1 MTSSSSSSPSLVS
14 NTRVVRASYANKSGV
29 TPANFRVEHLPDSI
43 DLNSV
48 QEGELIL
55 RNLYLSLDPYV
66 RFTLDETGGG
76 TPASWRQLN
85 VPFYGLGVAEIV
97 ASGHPKYPVG
107 TLVTINTGYEKYTR
121 VSGLDDP
128 DQPSDIRVLPAHAR
142 DESKGVRLSNY
153 VSALGMNGLTAY
165 AGLKQLDV
173 QPGKTI
179 FVSSASGAVG
189 QLVGQLAK
197 KQGLHVIG
205 SAGSDEKVAALI
217 SEQHLDGAFNYKT
230 ESTRDALQRLAPKG
244 IDYYYDVVGGS
255 VLDTVLELIN
265 EHGRIVSVG
274 MISQENG
281 KEPYPLRNLSYIA
294 RKGVHILGFIY
305 WHHLQYFADN
315 SVDNTIRPLIE
326 SGEVVYRESVFEGIE
341 NAPEHFINMVNGK
354 YAGKVIIKIADL

>member
-1 MTSSSSSSPSLVS
+1 MTSSTSLLS
-14 NTRVVRASYANKSGV
+14 NTRVVRASYANKTGV
-29 TPANFRVEHLPDSI
+29 TLANFRVEQLPESV
-43 DLNSV
+43 DLASV
-48 QEGELIL
+48 REGELIL

-66 RFTLDETGGG
+66 RLTLDEHGV
-76 TPASWRQLN
+76 TPAAFRTLN
-85 VPFYGLGVAEIV
+85 DTFYGLGVAQV
-97 ASGHPKYPVG
+97 AASGHPKYPVG

-128 DQPSDIRVLPAHAR
+128 NQPSDIRVLPAHAQ

-153 VSALGMNGLTAY
+153 ISALGMPGLTAF

-173 QPGKTI
+173 KAGKTI
-179 FVSSASGAVG
+179 FVSSATGGVG

-197 KQGLHVIG
+197 HQGLHVIG
-205 SAGSDEKVAALI
+205 SAGSEDKVASLVNNL
-217 SEQHLDGAFNYKT
+217 HFDGAFNYKT
-230 ESTRDALQRLAPKG
+230 ENTKDALARLAPQG
-244 IDYYYDVVGGS
+244 IDYYFDLVGGEI
-255 VLDTVLELIN
+255 LDTVLEVIN
-265 EHGRIVSVG
+265 EHGRILSVG

-281 KEPYPLRNLSYIA
+281 KEPYPIRNLNHIV
-294 RKGVHILGFIY
+294 RKGVHIFGFIY

-326 SGEVVYRESVFEGIE
+326 NKEVVYNESLFDGIE